1 VELEQEGLL
10 KILPQHQR
18 LIQTLLRPDKIILFQ
33 EVVQRQTVK
42 GIWVGLIDL
51 QCFEPLDLSLF

>member
-42 GIWVGLIDL
+42 GIRVGLIDL
-51 QCFEPLDLSLF
+51 QCLEPLDLSLF